1 MIEILICPGQAELEQ
16 GEHQGESEC
25 EDGCQE
31 AGWYCCQETVQ
42 ANLWSEQ
49 GGTITQGQHFCP
61 VKKQGDVWV
70 LIRILFSVFFC
81 LYEDKILV
89 L

>member
-1 MIEILICPGQAELEQ
+1 MIEISIAPGQAELEQ

-42 ANLWSEQ
+42 ANLWSE
-49 GGTITQGQHFCP
+49 
-61 VKKQGDVWV
+61 
-70 LIRILFSVFFC
+70 
-81 LYEDKILV
+81 
-89 L
+89 